1 VRRFYLS
8 FLILLFL
15 LAAVLA
21 CGQKRIT
28 AEEESSDGGRLF
40 VRSCQSCHALPKP
53 GSQSDEK
60 WPVIVKR
67 YGPRAKLSETEIA
80 SITEY
85 LIANN

>member
-1 VRRFYLS
+1 MRRYYLS
-8 FLILLFL
+8 VLILLFL
-15 LAAVLA
+15 LSAILA
-21 CGQKRIT
+21 CGQKRT
-28 AEEESSDGGRLF
+28 ATEEDRSDGGRLF

-67 YGPRAKLSETEIA
+67 YGPRAKLSEREIA
-80 SITEY
+80 SITAY